1 MPSMIRIKSAAEPY
15 DKAGLERDL
24 IDRLAKAVDPAAFSD
39 TVREH
44 FIEAS
49 KTGQPTVQT
58 LHWMPRIMEAR
69 KVASRV
75 MDVLKPTEY
84 MLHAADALLGTHP
97 DATPE
102 QIFNMMVYAERDVA
116 LRKSS
121 PGIDLEDVPPEEY
134 LEPAV
139 ATFG

>member
-1 MPSMIRIKSAAEPY
+1 MASMNKINPVAQPF

-39 TVREH
+39 AVREY
-44 FIEAS
+44 FIDAS
-49 KTGQPTVQT
+49 KIGHPTVQT
-58 LHWMPRIMEAR
+58 LHWMPRIMAAR

-97 DATPE
+97 AATPE
-102 QIFNMMVYAERDVA
+102 QLFNMMIYAERDVA
-116 LRKSS
+116 VRKSS
-121 PGIDLEDVPPEEY
+121 PGIDLEDVAPEDY
-134 LEPAV
+134 LEPAA

>member
-1 MPSMIRIKSAAEPY
+1 MMNLELAVEPY

-39 TVREH
+39 SVREH

-49 KTGQPTVQT
+49 KIGVPTVQT
-58 LHWMPRIMEAR
+58 LHWMPRIIDAR

-102 QIFNMMVYAERDVA
+102 QIFNMMIYAERDVA
-116 LRKSS
+116 LRKFS
-121 PGIDLEDVPPEEY
+121 PGIDLEDVPPEDY
-134 LEPAV
+134 LEPAG
-139 ATFG
+139 ASFG

>member
-1 MPSMIRIKSAAEPY
+1 VSPLIRIRSAGEPY
-15 DKAGLERDL
+15 DKANLERDL

-39 TVREH
+39 GVREH

-49 KTGQPTVQT
+49 KTGEPTVQT
-58 LHWMPRIMEAR
+58 LHWMPRIVAAR

-102 QIFNMMVYAERDVA
+102 QIFNMMIYAERDVA
-116 LRKSS
+116 LRKSA
-121 PGIDLEDVPPEEY
+121 PGIDLEDVPPEDY

>member
-1 MPSMIRIKSAAEPY
+1 MIKIKPVAEPY

-39 TVREH
+39 SVREH

-84 MLHAADALLGTHP
+84 MLHAAEALLGTHP
-97 DATPE
+97 AATPE
-102 QIFNMMVYAERDVA
+102 QLFNMMIYAERDVA
-116 LRKSS
+116 VRKSS
-121 PGIDLEDVPPEEY
+121 PGITLEDVPPEEY
-134 LEPAV
+134 LDPAT